1 MGADEVRAFLTDLAV
16 QKRVSASTQNQ
27 ALAALLFLH
36 NHVIDKDLGWVT
48 DVVRAR
54 RPEHLP
60 VVLSRTEVNRVL
72 EFLAGTERLLGRLM
86 YGSGMRL
93 LEALTLR
100 VGDIDFDYRQVT
112 VRSGKGFKDRVTI
125 LPDALI
131 PDLRAHLDRV
141 RKLHQQDLADGLG
154 LAPLPWALARKYPNA
169 PREWRWQFVFP
180 SRVRGSG
187 SDDPVVRRWHASPSN
202 LQKAI
207 KLAARRAG
215 VDRRV
220 STHTLRHCFATH
232 LLEDGYDIRTVQEL
246 LGHSDVKTTMIYTHV
261 MQKGAKGVKSPLDR
275 VS

>member
-1 MGADEVRAFLTDLAV
+1 MGAEEVRAFLSNLAV

-36 NHVIDKDLGWVT
+36 KHVLGQELGWVSE
-48 DVVRAR
+48 VIRAQ
-54 RPEHLP
+54 RPVHLP
-60 VVLSRTEVNRVL
+60 VVLSRAELARVMARL
-72 EFLAGTERLLGRLM
+72 EGTERLVARLM
-86 YGSGMRL
+86 YGSGMRV
-93 LEALTLR
+93 LETLTMR
-100 VGDIDFDYRQVT
+100 VGDLDFGYRQIT

-125 LPDALI
+125 LPEGVIIALR
-131 PDLRAHLDRV
+131 DHLRRV
-141 RKLHQQDLADGLG
+141 RRLHERDLADGFG
-154 LAPLPWALARKYPNA
+154 LAPLPFALARKYPHA
-169 PREWRWQFVFP
+169 DREWGWQFVFP
-180 SRVRGSG
+180 SRVRSRTPE
-187 SDDPVVRRWHASPSN
+187 DPVWRRWHASPSN

-207 KLAARRAG
+207 KIAARRAG

-275 VS
+275 V